1 MTGFQQRV
9 ELHNWIW
16 PVVTLVVGLTIAL
29 LPLTLAVVIV
39 LGSIAFTVVLIR
51 PEYGLYL
58 LIFAVPW
65 GSVRE
70 IRLGAMTVGVTEALV
85 GLVLAAWLAKMVA
98 TREIKTIHP
107 PLLLPLLILLGAIL
121 LSLTVTLSLQYS
133 LKEVLKWL
141 EVLGIYLFVVNVIG
155 KREVKAIVLL
165 ILLAGISQALLGI
178 YQFFGRVGPEG
189 FLLFDRFMRA
199 HGTFEQPNPY
209 GGYLGLVLPLAYSLS
224 LGAKGHEARNRGK
237 GIKDKGSTPYLPLTP
252 YLLVALATTGLFL
265 MLAAM
270 LMTWSRGAWLGFIA
284 AFIVM
289 NVVRSRRA
297 AALFALALILLSF
310 VFVMGGLQLLPE
322 AITQRFLDFLPF
334 LGGVDIHTIEVTPAN
349 FAVIERLAHWQAGW
363 DMFSEH
369 PWLGVGIGNYEP
381 VYPVYA
387 LPRWNEPLG
396 HAHNYYLN
404 IAAEAERLSDPV
416 GCRLLAGLAGS
427 APYLRVLARGGR
439 RHPGHSDPPG
449 RAQLFRQS
457 LRPRHV
463 RSHRHPAG
471 VDLRRAPVK

>member
-1 MTGFQQRV
+1 
-9 ELHNWIW
+9 
-16 PVVTLVVGLTIAL
+16 
-29 LPLTLAVVIV
+29 
-39 LGSIAFTVVLIR
+39 
-51 PEYGLYL
+51 
-58 LIFAVPW
+58 VPW

-70 IRLGAMTVGVTEALV
+70 IRLGAMTVGVTEALI
-85 GLVLAAWLAKMVA
+85 GLVLAAWLAKMIA
-98 TREIKTIHP
+98 TREIKTVHP
-107 PLLLPLLILLGAIL
+107 PLLLPLLIFLGAIL

-155 KREVKAIVLL
+155 KREAKVIVLL

-199 HGTFEQPNPY
+199 YGTFEQPNPY

-224 LGAKGHEARNRGK
+224 LGAKGYGAR
-237 GIKDKGSTPYLPLTP
+237 DKGQGIRDKGAAPYSLPLASSILT
-252 YLLVALATTGLFL
+252 ALATTGLVL
-265 MLAAM
+265 MLAAL

-284 AFIVM
+284 AFVVM

-310 VFVMGGLQLLPE
+310 VIVMGGLQLFPE

-334 LGGVDIHTIEVTPAN
+334 LGGVDISRVEITPAN

-381 VYPVYA
+381 VYPAYA
-387 LPRWNEPLG
+387 LPYWDDPLG

-404 IAAEAERLSDPV
+404 IAAEAGLVGLSAYLILWAAVFWQAWRAVRRTSGYWQGVAV
-416 GCRLLAGLAGS
+416 GILGILTHLAVHNFFDNLYVHGMYVHVAILLGLLYIVSRQG
-427 APYLRVLARGGR
+427 VC
-439 RHPGHSDPPG
+439 G
-449 RAQLFRQS
+449 RA
-457 LRPRHV
+457 V
-463 RSHRHPAG
+463 T
-471 VDLRRAPVK
+471 

>member
-1 MTGFQQRV
+1 MVSLQRV
-9 ELHNWIW
+9 DARSLIG
-16 PVVTLVVGLTIAL
+16 PAVILTVGLAIAL
-29 LPLTLAVVIV
+29 LPLNLAAVIV
-39 LGSIAFTVVLIR
+39 LGSITFTAVLIR

-70 IRLGAMTVGVTEALV
+70 IHLGAMTVGVTEALV

-98 TREIKTIHP
+98 VREIKTVHP
-107 PLLLPLLILLGAIL
+107 PLLLPLLIFLGAIL

-155 KREVKAIVLL
+155 RREAKAIVLL

-178 YQFFGRVGPEG
+178 YQFFGLVGPEW

-209 GGYLGLVLPLAYSLS
+209 GGYLGLTLPLAYSLLLASFKMQDTSNARWLPAS
-224 LGAKGHEARNRGK
+224 LVYG
-237 GIKDKGSTPYLPLTP
+237 
-252 YLLVALATTGLFL
+252 VACAV
-265 MLAAM
+265 MAAA
-270 LMTWSRGAWLGFIA
+270 LIMTWSRGAWLGFIA

-297 AALFALALILLSF
+297 AALFALVLILLSF
-310 VFVMGGLQLLPE
+310 AIVMGGLQLLPE
-322 AITQRFLDFLPF
+322 PVTQRFLDFLPF
-334 LGGVDIHTIEVTPAN
+334 LEGVDIRRVEVTPAN

-381 VYPVYA
+381 VYPAYA
-387 LPRWNEPLG
+387 LPRWDEPLG

-404 IAAEAERLSDPV
+404 IAAEAGLVGLSAYLILWVAVFWQAWQAVRRTTGYWQGVAV
-416 GCRLLAGLAGS
+416 GILGVLTHLAVHNFFDNLYVHGMYVHIAILLGLLFVV
-427 APYLRVLARGGR
+427 APT
-439 RHPGHSDPPG
+439 S
-449 RAQLFRQS
+449 QLSNTNQ
-457 LRPRHV
+457 
-463 RSHRHPAG
+463 
-471 VDLRRAPVK
+471 